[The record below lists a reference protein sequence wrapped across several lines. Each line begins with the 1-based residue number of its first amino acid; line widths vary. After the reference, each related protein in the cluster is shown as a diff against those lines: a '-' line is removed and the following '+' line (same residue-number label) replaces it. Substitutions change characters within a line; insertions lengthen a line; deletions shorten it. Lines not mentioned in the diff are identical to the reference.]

1 MMVLASAYTK
11 FLGAVFAVIAAI
23 MLINPAS
30 NLAQDGVMF
39 DSFPVG
45 GKAEVRAYYVG
56 TGTYVLSVVGHCCH
70 FYAHPWPIYSS
81 LHEPVSQTRT

>member
-1 MMVLASAYTK
+1 MQVTMMVLASAYTK

-56 TGTYVLSVVGHCCH
+56 TGTYVLSVLSR
-70 FYAHPWPIYSS
+70 P
-81 LHEPVSQTRT
+81 

>member
-1 MMVLASAYTK
+1 MQVTLMVLASAYTK
-11 FLGAVFAVIAAI
+11 LLGAVFAVIAAI

-30 NLAQDGVMF
+30 NLSQDGVMF

-56 TGTYVLSVVGHCCH
+56 TGT
-70 FYAHPWPIYSS
+70 
-81 LHEPVSQTRT
+81 

>member
-56 TGTYVLSVVGHCCH
+56 TGTYVLSVVGHCC
-70 FYAHPWPIYSS
+70 PWPIYSS